1 MKIIKDKADYEDDKN
16 PMPMYE
22 LFETK
27 MTNIPQCELIFVEIK
42 IFNFETVTGLKY

>member
-1 MKIIKDKADYEDDKN
+1 MKIIKDRADYEDDKN
-16 PMPMYE
+16 AIFE

-27 MTNIPQCELIFVEIK
+27 MTNIPQCEVNFVKIK